1 MKKILCFSCCFIL
14 FLFAILPASAES
26 NTAFSEI
33 YPLISGIVPI
43 HDITVKGGD
52 PYPVAISIYLSSDD
66 ANTTRFGIYCY
77 LFNEIFK
84 TSLGTDFD
92 LTVTI
97 LVNDGPR
104 AYYTFTNSGTE
115 YGELINYKQTNLPH
129 HYENMTLE
137 EFRKAFPAMTV
148 FGCYPSISVYD
159 LIYYNAIMDY
169 VSSDWD
175 TPEDT
180 LLKQIAPQL
189 GTTFAE
195 LKTKLLEIDA
205 KILEAMKK

>member
-1 MKKILCFSCCFIL
+1 MKKFICLILCGL
-14 FLFAILPASAES
+14 LLAILPASAES
-26 NTAFSEI
+26 NTGISEI
-33 YPLISGIVPI
+33 QHLISGIVPI
-43 HDITVKGGD
+43 HDMTVKGGD
-52 PYPVAISIYLSSDD
+52 PYPVAISIYLSSDE

-77 LFNEIFK
+77 LFNEILK

-97 LVNDGPR
+97 LVNEGPR

-129 HYENMTLE
+129 HFENMTLE
-137 EFRKAFPAMTV
+137 EFRTAFPAMKV
-148 FGCYPSISVYD
+148 YGCYPSISVYD

-169 VSSDWD
+169 ISSDWD

-180 LLKQIAPQL
+180 LLRQIAPQL

-195 LKTKLLEIDA
+195 LKTKLIEIDA
-205 KILEAMKK
+205 KIREAKKK